1 MTEQS
6 KHLAITITQIHST
19 EDNIK
24 NSSNVTSSDSNTAN
38 CTKAFSPLTL
48 QGTPPVL
55 APTLISTETAL
66 NSNTDV
72 GSYVGSYVDNDG
84 VVEKGAS
91 PKIVLATLN
100 ARYFHTSFGLRYL
113 YANLKELQ
121 PLCEIQEFIIQTR
134 AIDIVEQ
141 ILASK
146 PTIVGFGVYIWN
158 IVETTDVV
166 SLLKVIAPEVKVILG
181 GPEVSYETEDQ
192 LIVKYS
198 DYVLTGPADISF
210 YELCKNILN
219 NKLPDKKVLK
229 SQPVGLENIAL
240 PYEYYTDED
249 LTHRLLYV
257 EASRGCPFKCE
268 FCLSSLDKTSTPFE
282 LTTFLEQMD
291 ILYKRGA
298 RNFKFIDRTF
308 NLNIKTTMQIMQ
320 FFLDRM
326 TDDLYLHFEV
336 VPDHLPRKLKE
347 LLTQFPQGSLQFEI
361 GIQTFNVE
369 VQKNISRKQNNAKS
383 KENLLWL
390 RDHTLAHIH
399 ADLIFGLPGETFETF
414 KDSFNQLYHCRPHEI
429 QMGILKRLK
438 GSPIIRHTEA
448 FDLRFNPLPPF
459 NILSTD
465 RVSFAT
471 MQRINRFARYWDMI
485 GNSERFKY
493 ALPHILSDEPFDD
506 FMAITEWIFNKTGQ
520 IHKINLKKLFE
531 LISQSVEALYPE
543 KHKGVIDKIEQD
555 YKAAKLKSLFSSLNL
570 YAVTHVEQAVKNKS
584 LQRQQRH
591 LS

>member
-1 MTEQS
+1 MAEQINYS
-6 KHLAITITQIHST
+6 ELSVNQINLPEDKRPNLIEQVTKDST
-19 EDNIK
+19 AMI
-24 NSSNVTSSDSNTAN
+24 NT
-38 CTKAFSPLTL
+38 P
-48 QGTPPVL
+48 
-55 APTLISTETAL
+55 
-66 NSNTDV
+66 
-72 GSYVGSYVDNDG
+72 
-84 VVEKGAS
+84 

-121 PLCEIQEFIIQTR
+121 QYCEIKEFIIQTR

-141 ILASK
+141 ILACK
-146 PTIVGFGVYIWN
+146 PDIVGFGVYIWN

-166 SLLKVIAPEVKVILG
+166 SLLKVIAPEIKIVLG
-181 GPEVSYETEDQ
+181 GPEVSYETEQ
-192 LIVKYS
+192 QAIVAS
-198 DYVLTGPADISF
+198 ADYVLTGPADISF
-210 YELCKNILN
+210 YQLCKDLISNTP
-219 NKLPDKKVLK
+219 PDKKVLNSK
-229 SQPVGLENIAL
+229 PVALEDIAL

-268 FCLSSLDKTSTPFE
+268 FCLSSLDKASTPFE

-291 ILYKRGA
+291 ILYQRGA

-320 FFLDRM
+320 FFLDKM

-347 LLTQFPQGSLQFEI
+347 LLAQFPEGSLQFEI
-361 GIQTFNVE
+361 GIQTFNTE
-369 VQKNISRKQNNAKS
+369 VQANISRKQNNAKS

-390 RDHTLAHIH
+390 RDNTSAHIH
-399 ADLIFGLPGETFETF
+399 ADLIFGLPGETFDTF

-485 GNSERFKY
+485 GNSGRFKY
-493 ALPHILSDEPFDD
+493 SLPHILSDEPFDD

-531 LISQSVEALYPE
+531 LISQSVEALFPE
-543 KHKGVIDKIEQD
+543 KHELVISKIEED
-555 YKAAKLKSLFSSLNL
+555 YNAAKLKSLFSSLTL
-570 YAVTHVEQAVKNKS
+570 YAAPQVEQTIKNKS

-591 LS
+591 MS

>member
-1 MTEQS
+1 MAEQ
-6 KHLAITITQIHST
+6 KIHPELAIKQVQVNQQSTGEAVNHSSPASHII
-19 EDNIK
+19 NK
-24 NSSNVTSSDSNTAN
+24 TS
-38 CTKAFSPLTL
+38 PR
-48 QGTPPVL
+48 
-55 APTLISTETAL
+55 
-66 NSNTDV
+66 
-72 GSYVGSYVDNDG
+72 
-84 VVEKGAS
+84 
-91 PKIVLATLN
+91 IVLATLN

-121 PLCEIQEFIIQTR
+121 EYCEIQEFIIQTR

-146 PTIVGFGVYIWN
+146 PDIVGFGVYIWN

-166 SLLKVIAPEVKVILG
+166 NLLKVIAPEIKIILG
-181 GPEVSYETEDQ
+181 GPEVSYETQ
-192 LIVKYS
+192 QQAIVDCA

-210 YELCKNILN
+210 YQLCKDIINETP
-219 NKLPDKKVLK
+219 PDNKVLNSK
-229 SQPVGLENIAL
+229 PVPLEDIAL

-249 LTHRLLYV
+249 LKHRLLYV

-268 FCLSSLDKTSTPFE
+268 FCLSSLDKSSTPFE
-282 LTTFLEQMD
+282 LTKFLEQMEL
-291 ILYKRGA
+291 LYQRGA

-308 NLNIKTTMQIMQ
+308 NLNINTSMEIMQ
-320 FFLDRM
+320 FFLDKM

-347 LLTQFPQGSLQFEI
+347 LLAKFPEGSLQFEI
-361 GIQTFNVE
+361 GIQTFNTE
-369 VQKNISRKQNNAKS
+369 VQANISRKQNNRKS

-390 RDHTLAHIH
+390 RENTSAHIH
-399 ADLIFGLPGETFETF
+399 ADLIFGLPGETFDTF

-459 NILSTD
+459 NIVSTD
-465 RVSFAT
+465 RVSFMT

-485 GNSERFKY
+485 GNSGRFKY
-493 ALPHILSDEPFDD
+493 SLPYILSDEPFDD

-531 LISQSVEALYPE
+531 LISQSVEALFPNR
-543 KHKGVIDKIEQD
+543 HALVIAKIELD
-555 YKAAKLKSLFSSLNL
+555 YDASKLKSLFNGLNL
-570 YAVTHVEQAVKNKS
+570 YSVPKVEATVKNKS

-591 LS
+591 MN

>member
-1 MTEQS
+1 MAEQRHYS
-6 KHLAITITQIHST
+6 ELT
-19 EDNIK
+19 
-24 NSSNVTSSDSNTAN
+24 VT
-38 CTKAFSPLTL
+38 
-48 QGTPPVL
+48 TPPV
-55 APTLISTETAL
+55 TESISLDFVNERASV
-66 NSNTDV
+66 NHEID
-72 GSYVGSYVDNDG
+72 
-84 VVEKGAS
+84 KAS

-113 YANLKELQ
+113 YANLKDLQ
-121 PLCEIQEFIIQTR
+121 EFCEIKEFIIQTR

-141 ILASK
+141 ILAEK
-146 PTIVGFGVYIWN
+146 PDIVGFGVYIWN

-166 SLLKVIAPEVKVILG
+166 SLLKVIAPEIRIVLG
-181 GPEVSYETEDQ
+181 GPEVSYETEQ
-192 LIVKYS
+192 QSIVAS
-198 DYVLTGPADISF
+198 ADYVLTGPADLSF
-210 YELCKNILN
+210 YQLCKDIIN
-219 NKLPDKKVLK
+219 NTPPDKKVLNSK
-229 SQPVGLENIAL
+229 PVELKELAS
-240 PYEYYTDED
+240 PYQYYTDED
-249 LTHRLLYV
+249 LLQRLLYV

-268 FCLSSLDKTSTPFE
+268 FCLSSLDKNSVPFE
-282 LTTFLEQMD
+282 IVLFLEQME
-291 ILYKRGA
+291 ILYQRGA

-308 NLNIKTTMQIMQ
+308 NLNINTTMQIMQ

-347 LLTQFPQGSLQFEI
+347 LLAQFPEGSLQFEI

-390 RDHTLAHIH
+390 RDNTSAHIH
-399 ADLIFGLPGETFETF
+399 ADLIFGLPGETFESF

-438 GSPIIRHTEA
+438 GSPIIRHTQA
-448 FDLRFNPLPPF
+448 YDLRFNPLPPF

-485 GNSERFKY
+485 GNSGRFKY

-531 LISQSVEALYPE
+531 LISQAVEALYPE
-543 KHKGVIDKIEQD
+543 KHQLVIEKIAVD
-555 YKAAKLKSLFSSLNL
+555 YEAAKLKSLFSSLNL
-570 YAVTHVEQAVKNKS
+570 YAVPKEEAVIKNKS
-584 LQRQQRH
+584 LKRQQQH
-591 LS
+591 MS

>member
-1 MTEQS
+1 MAEQIN
-6 KHLAITITQIHST
+6 HPELTVTQVNLADKNTVKPV
-19 EDNIK
+19 N
-24 NSSNVTSSDSNTAN
+24 NSSPASHVIDKS
-38 CTKAFSPLTL
+38 
-48 QGTPPVL
+48 
-55 APTLISTETAL
+55 
-66 NSNTDV
+66 
-72 GSYVGSYVDNDG
+72 
-84 VVEKGAS
+84 S

-121 PLCEIQEFIIQTR
+121 GYCEIQEFIIQTR

-141 ILASK
+141 ILVSK
-146 PTIVGFGVYIWN
+146 PDIVGFGVYIWN

-166 SLLKVIAPEVKVILG
+166 NLLKVIAPEITIVLG
-181 GPEVSYETEDQ
+181 GPEVSYETQ
-192 LIVKYS
+192 QQAIVDCA

-210 YELCKNILN
+210 YQLCKDIINETP
-219 NKLPDKKVLK
+219 PDKKILN
-229 SQPVGLENIAL
+229 SAPVPLEDIAL

-249 LTHRLLYV
+249 LKHRLLYV

-268 FCLSSLDKTSTPFE
+268 FCLSSLDKASTPFE
-282 LTTFLEQMD
+282 LISFLEQME
-291 ILYKRGA
+291 ILYQRGA

-347 LLTQFPQGSLQFEI
+347 LLAQFPDGSLQFEI
-361 GIQTFNVE
+361 GIQTFNTE
-369 VQKNISRKQNNAKS
+369 VQANISRKQNNAKS

-390 RDHTLAHIH
+390 RENTSAHIH
-399 ADLIFGLPGETFETF
+399 ADLIFGLPGETFDSF

-465 RVSFAT
+465 RVSFMT

-485 GNSERFKY
+485 GNSGRFKY
-493 ALPHILSDEPFDD
+493 SLPHILSDEPFDD
-506 FMAITEWIFNKTGQ
+506 FMAITEWIYNKTGQ

-531 LISQSVEALYPE
+531 LISQSVEALFPD
-543 KHKGVIDKIEQD
+543 KHSLVISKIELD
-555 YKAAKLKSLFSSLNL
+555 YDASKLKSLFNGLNL
-570 YAVTHVEQAVKNKS
+570 YSAPKIEIITKNKA

-591 LS
+591 MS

>member
-1 MTEQS
+1 MIEQ
-6 KHLAITITQIHST
+6 KHYSELAVKQIPLT
-19 EDNIK
+19 EDSLR
-24 NSSNVTSSDSNTAN
+24 NSMKSE
-38 CTKAFSPLTL
+38 
-48 QGTPPVL
+48 PVKERSIVNHEIDQ
-55 APTLISTETAL
+55 AA
-66 NSNTDV
+66 
-72 GSYVGSYVDNDG
+72 
-84 VVEKGAS
+84 

-113 YANLKELQ
+113 YANLSELQ
-121 PLCEIQEFIIQTR
+121 QFCEIKEFIIQTR

-141 ILASK
+141 ILAEK
-146 PTIVGFGVYIWN
+146 PDIVGFGVYIWN

-166 SLLKVIAPEVKVILG
+166 SLLKVIAPEIKIVLG
-181 GPEVSYETEDQ
+181 GPEVSYETEQ
-192 LIVKYS
+192 QAIVAS
-198 DYVLTGPADISF
+198 ADYVLTGPADLSF
-210 YELCKNILN
+210 YQLCKDIINDMP
-219 NKLPDKKVLK
+219 PDKKVLNSK
-229 SQPVGLENIAL
+229 PVELKELAS
-240 PYEYYTDED
+240 PYQYYTDED
-249 LTHRLLYV
+249 LQQRLLYV

-268 FCLSSLDKTSTPFE
+268 FCLSSLDKNSVPFE
-282 LTTFLEQMD
+282 IELFLEQMEV
-291 ILYKRGA
+291 LYQRGA

-308 NLNIKTTMQIMQ
+308 NLNINTTMRIMQ

-347 LLTQFPQGSLQFEI
+347 LLAQFPDGSLQFEI
-361 GIQTFNVE
+361 GIQTFNIE

-390 RDHTLAHIH
+390 RDNTSAHIH

-485 GNSERFKY
+485 GNSGRFKY
-493 ALPHILSDEPFDD
+493 ALPHILSDEPFDN

-520 IHKINLKKLFE
+520 IHKISLKKQFE
-531 LISQSVEALYPE
+531 LISQAVEALYPE
-543 KHKGVIDKIEQD
+543 KHQLVIEKIAED
-555 YKAAKLKSLFSSLNL
+555 YEAAKLKSLFSSLNL
-570 YAVTHVEQAVKNKS
+570 YAVSQVKAVSKNKA
-584 LQRQQRH
+584 LKRQQQH
-591 LS
+591 MS

>member
-1 MTEQS
+1 MTEQN
-6 KHLAITITQIHST
+6 KHPEIAVTQIHST
-19 EDNIK
+19 EENTTD
-24 NSSNVTSSDSNTAN
+24 SSSATSSDLNTSNFTE
-38 CTKAFSPLTL
+38 
-48 QGTPPVL
+48 V
-55 APTLISTETAL
+55 APQLSSTSEDI
-66 NSNTDV
+66 NSSFDV
-72 GSYVGSYVDNDG
+72 IKYAENDG
-84 VVEKGAS
+84 V

-121 PLCEIQEFIIQTR
+121 SSCEIKEFIIQTR

-141 ILASK
+141 ILESK
-146 PTIVGFGVYIWN
+146 PSIVGFGVYIWN

-166 SLLKVIAPEVKVILG
+166 SLLKVIAPEIKVVLG
-181 GPEVSYETEDQ
+181 GPEVSYETEEQ
-192 LIVKYS
+192 LIVKYA

-210 YELCKNILN
+210 YELCKDII
-219 NKLPDKKVLK
+219 NKTPPEKKVLK
-229 SQPVGLENIAL
+229 SKPVGLEEIAL

-249 LTHRLLYV
+249 LTNRLLYV

-282 LTTFLEQMD
+282 LELFLEQME
-291 ILYKRGA
+291 ILYERGA

-347 LLTQFPQGSLQFEI
+347 LLAQFPEGSLQFEI

-390 RDHTLAHIH
+390 RDNTSAHIH
-399 ADLIFGLPGETFETF
+399 ADLIFGLPGETFDTF

-465 RVSFAT
+465 RVSFPT

-485 GNSERFKY
+485 GNSGRFKY
-493 ALPHILSDEPFDD
+493 SLPHILSDEPFDD

-543 KHKGVIDKIEQD
+543 KHALVIEKIEQD
-555 YKAAKLKSLFSSLNL
+555 YEAAKLKSLFSSLNL
-570 YAVTHVEQAVKNKS
+570 YAVEKPELVVKNKS

-591 LS
+591 MS

>member
-1 MTEQS
+1 MAEQIN
-6 KHLAITITQIHST
+6 LPELTVRQINLTQDNTQDSIKLDSRENSIAVIHQSRH
-19 EDNIK
+19 EMDK
-24 NSSNVTSSDSNTAN
+24 V
-38 CTKAFSPLTL
+38 
-48 QGTPPVL
+48 
-55 APTLISTETAL
+55 
-66 NSNTDV
+66 
-72 GSYVGSYVDNDG
+72 
-84 VVEKGAS
+84 S
-91 PKIVLATLN
+91 PKIVLSTLN
-100 ARYFHTSFGLRYL
+100 AKFFHTSFGLRYL

-121 PLCEIQEFIIQTR
+121 EFCEIKEFVIQTR

-146 PTIVGFGVYIWN
+146 PDIVGFGVYIWN

-166 SLLKVIAPEVKVILG
+166 NLLKVIAPEIKIILG
-181 GPEVSYETEDQ
+181 GPEVSYETEKQ
-192 LIVKYS
+192 AIVGCA
-198 DYVLTGPADISF
+198 DYVLTGPADVSF
-210 YELCKNILN
+210 YQLCKDIINETP
-219 NKLPDKKVLK
+219 PDKKILNSK
-229 SQPVGLENIAL
+229 PVPLEEIAL

-249 LTHRLLYV
+249 LKHRLLYV

-268 FCLSSLDKTSTPFE
+268 FCLSSLDKSSTPFE
-282 LTTFLEQMD
+282 LTLFLEQME
-291 ILYKRGA
+291 ILYQRGA

-326 TDDLYLHFEV
+326 TNDLYLHFEV

-347 LLTQFPQGSLQFEI
+347 LLTQFPEGSLQFEI
-361 GIQTFNVE
+361 GIQTFNTE
-369 VQKNISRKQNNAKS
+369 VQANISRKQNNAKS
-383 KENLLWL
+383 KDNLIWL
-390 RDHTLAHIH
+390 KDNTNAHIH
-399 ADLIFGLPGETFETF
+399 ADLIFGLPGETFDTF

-465 RVSFAT
+465 RVSFTT

-485 GNSERFKY
+485 GNSGRFKY
-493 ALPHILSDEPFDD
+493 ALPHILSDKPFDD

-531 LISQSVEALYPE
+531 LISQSVEALFPE
-543 KHKGVIDKIEQD
+543 KHQLVISKIELD
-555 YKAAKLKSLFSSLNL
+555 YHASKLKSLFNGLNL
-570 YAVTHVEQAVKNKS
+570 YAVAQVESTSKNKS

-591 LS
+591 MS

>member
-1 MTEQS
+1 MAAQKHHTELPITKINLATDIADI
-6 KHLAITITQIHST
+6 KHQNNSQKSIHKI
-19 EDNIK
+19 D
-24 NSSNVTSSDSNTAN
+24 
-38 CTKAFSPLTL
+38 KA
-48 QGTPPVL
+48 
-55 APTLISTETAL
+55 A
-66 NSNTDV
+66 
-72 GSYVGSYVDNDG
+72 
-84 VVEKGAS
+84 

-113 YANLKELQ
+113 YANLQELQ
-121 PLCEIQEFIIQTR
+121 KFCEIQEFIIQTR

-146 PTIVGFGVYIWN
+146 PDIVGFGVYIWN

-166 SLLKVIAPEVKVILG
+166 SLLKVIAPEIKIVLG
-181 GPEVSYETEDQ
+181 GPEVSYETEQ
-192 LIVKYS
+192 QTIVAS
-198 DYVLTGPADISF
+198 ADYVLTGPADLSF
-210 YELCKNILN
+210 YQLCKDIINDAPLDRKILN
-219 NKLPDKKVLK
+219 SKPVELK
-229 SQPVGLENIAL
+229 ELAS
-240 PYEYYTDED
+240 PYQYYTDED
-249 LTHRLLYV
+249 LTNRLLYV

-268 FCLSSLDKTSTPFE
+268 FCLSSLDKTSVPFE
-282 LTTFLEQMD
+282 IVLFLEQME
-291 ILYKRGA
+291 ILYNRGA

-308 NLNIKTTMQIMQ
+308 NLNINTTMQIMQ

-336 VPDHLPRKLKE
+336 VPDHLPRKLKV
-347 LLTQFPQGSLQFEI
+347 LLAQFPEGSLQFEI
-361 GIQTFNVE
+361 GIQTFNIE

-383 KENLLWL
+383 KENLIWL
-390 RDHTLAHIH
+390 KDNTHAHIH
-399 ADLIFGLPGETFETF
+399 ADLIFGLPGETFDSF

-485 GNSERFKY
+485 GNSGRFKY
-493 ALPHILSDEPFDD
+493 TLPHILSDEPFDD

-531 LISQSVEALYPE
+531 LISQAVEALYPE
-543 KHKGVIDKIEQD
+543 KHALMIEKIEQD
-555 YKAAKLKSLFSSLNL
+555 YEAAKLKSLFSGLNL
-570 YAVTHVEQAVKNKS
+570 YAVPKTTVAFKNKS
-584 LQRQQRH
+584 LQRQKRH

>member
-1 MTEQS
+1 MAEQIN
-6 KHLAITITQIHST
+6 HPELTVTQIHLA
-19 EDNIK
+19 EDN
-24 NSSNVTSSDSNTAN
+24 TSDS
-38 CTKAFSPLTL
+38 TKSKPIKQSIAISHPSRLEIDKISP
-48 QGTPPVL
+48 
-55 APTLISTETAL
+55 
-66 NSNTDV
+66 N
-72 GSYVGSYVDNDG
+72 
-84 VVEKGAS
+84 
-91 PKIVLATLN
+91 IVLATLN

-121 PLCEIQEFIIQTR
+121 GCCEIQEFIIQTR

-146 PTIVGFGVYIWN
+146 PDIVGFGVYIWN

-166 SLLKVIAPEVKVILG
+166 NLLKVIAPEIKIILG
-181 GPEVSYETEDQ
+181 GPEVSYETEQ
-192 LIVKYS
+192 QAIVACA

-210 YELCKNILN
+210 YQLCKDIINGTP
-219 NKLPDKKVLK
+219 PDKKILNSK
-229 SQPVGLENIAL
+229 PVPLDEIAL

-249 LTHRLLYV
+249 LKHRLLYV

-268 FCLSSLDKTSTPFE
+268 FCLSSLDKSSTPFE
-282 LTTFLEQMD
+282 LTSFLEQME
-291 ILYKRGA
+291 ILYQRGA

-347 LLTQFPQGSLQFEI
+347 LLAQFPEGSLQFEI
-361 GIQTFNVE
+361 GIQTFNTE
-369 VQKNISRKQNNAKS
+369 VQANISRKQNNAKS

-390 RDHTLAHIH
+390 RDNTSAHIH
-399 ADLIFGLPGETFETF
+399 ADLIFGLPGETFDTF

-438 GSPIIRHTEA
+438 GSPIIRHTET

-465 RVSFAT
+465 RVSFMT

-485 GNSERFKY
+485 GNSGRFKY
-493 ALPHILSDEPFDD
+493 SLPHILSDKPFDD

-531 LISQSVEALYPE
+531 LISQSVEALFPE
-543 KHKGVIDKIEQD
+543 KHPLVISKIELD
-555 YKAAKLKSLFSSLNL
+555 YDASKLKSLFNGLNL
-570 YAVTHVEQAVKNKS
+570 YSVPQVEITSKNKS

-591 LS
+591 MS

>member
-1 MTEQS
+1 MKYYKRHIKISMAEQKKHS
-6 KHLAITITQIHST
+6 KLIVTQVPFTQSNSF
-19 EDNIK
+19 DSIK
-24 NSSNVTSSDSNTAN
+24 HQPHKPESI
-38 CTKAFSPLTL
+38 K
-48 QGTPPVL
+48 
-55 APTLISTETAL
+55 
-66 NSNTDV
+66 
-72 GSYVGSYVDNDG
+72 
-84 VVEKGAS
+84 KGANVNYETDTLS

-121 PLCEIQEFIIQTR
+121 QCCEIKEFIIQTR

-141 ILASK
+141 ILVSK

-158 IVETTDVV
+158 IVETTHVV
-166 SLLKVIAPEVKVILG
+166 SLLKVIAPEIKIVLG
-181 GPEVSYETEDQ
+181 GPEVSYEFEQQD
-192 LIVKYS
+192 IVATA
-198 DYVLTGPADISF
+198 DYVLTGPADLSF
-210 YELCKNILN
+210 YQLCKDIINETPPDQKILN
-219 NKLPDKKVLK
+219 SKPVELK
-229 SQPVGLENIAL
+229 DLAS
-240 PYEYYTDED
+240 PYQYYTDED

-268 FCLSSLDKTSTPFE
+268 FCLSSLDKTSVPFE
-282 LTTFLEQMD
+282 IVLFLEQME
-291 ILYKRGA
+291 ILYNRGA

-308 NLNIKTTMQIMQ
+308 NLNINTTMKIMQ

-347 LLTQFPQGSLQFEI
+347 LLTKFPEGSLQFEI
-361 GIQTFNVE
+361 GIQTFNAQ

-383 KENLLWL
+383 KENLIWL
-390 RDHTLAHIH
+390 KDKTNAHIH

-448 FDLRFNPLPPF
+448 YDLRFNPLPPF

-465 RVSFAT
+465 RVCFST

-485 GNSERFKY
+485 GNSGRFKY
-493 ALPHILSDEPFDD
+493 ALPYILSEQPFDD

-531 LISQSVEALYPE
+531 LISQAVEALYPE
-543 KHKGVIDKIEQD
+543 KHEVVIKKIEQD
-555 YKAAKLKSLFSSLNL
+555 YEAAKLKSLFSGLNL
-570 YAVTHVEQAVKNKS
+570 YAVQQPKLTNKNRS
-584 LQRQQRH
+584 LKRQQQH
-591 LS
+591 MS

>member
-1 MTEQS
+1 MTEQIIQPELTIS
-6 KHLAITITQIHST
+6 QVPLAQ
-19 EDNIK
+19 DNIINLNK
-24 NSSNVTSSDSNTAN
+24 FSSSIHETNSDSA
-38 CTKAFSPLTL
+38 
-48 QGTPPVL
+48 
-55 APTLISTETAL
+55 
-66 NSNTDV
+66 
-72 GSYVGSYVDNDG
+72 
-84 VVEKGAS
+84 
-91 PKIVLATLN
+91 KIVLATLN

-121 PLCEIQEFIIQTR
+121 QCCEIKEFIIQTR

-146 PTIVGFGVYIWN
+146 PEIVGFGVYIWN
-158 IVETTDVV
+158 IVETTNVV
-166 SLLKVIAPEVKVILG
+166 NLLKVIAPQIKVILG
-181 GPEVSYETEDQ
+181 GPEVSYETESQ
-192 LIVKYS
+192 PIVS
-198 DYVLTGPADISF
+198 CADYVLTGAADLSF
-210 YELCKNILN
+210 YQLCKDIIN
-219 NKLPDKKVLK
+219 NTPPDKKVLNSK
-229 SQPVGLENIAL
+229 PLELSEIAL
-240 PYEYYTDED
+240 PYQYYTDED
-249 LTHRLLYV
+249 LTQRLLYV

-268 FCLSSLDKTSTPFE
+268 FCLSSLDKSSVPFE
-282 LTTFLEQMD
+282 LTVFLEQMEV
-291 ILYKRGA
+291 LYQRGA

-320 FFLDRM
+320 FFLDKM

-347 LLTQFPQGSLQFEI
+347 LLSQFPEGSLQFEV

-369 VQKNISRKQNNAKS
+369 VQANINRKQNNAKS

-390 RDHTLAHIH
+390 RDNTSAHIH
-399 ADLIFGLPGETFETF
+399 ADLIFGLPGETFDSF

-438 GSPIIRHTEA
+438 GSPIIRHTET

-485 GNSERFKY
+485 GNSGRFKY
-493 ALPHILSDEPFDD
+493 SLPIILSDKPFDD

-531 LISQSVEALYPE
+531 LISQAVEALYPE
-543 KHKGVIDKIEQD
+543 KHQEVISTLEVD
-555 YKAAKLKSLFSSLNL
+555 YEAAKLKSLFNSLKL
-570 YAVTHVEQAVKNKS
+570 YAEQQVETVSKNNS

-591 LS
+591 MS

>member
-1 MTEQS
+1 MTEQN
-6 KHLAITITQIHST
+6 KHPEIAVTQIHST
-19 EDNIK
+19 EENTTD
-24 NSSNVTSSDSNTAN
+24 SSSTT
-38 CTKAFSPLTL
+38 
-48 QGTPPVL
+48 
-55 APTLISTETAL
+55 STEL
-66 NSNTDV
+66 NTPNFTEVAPQLSSISEDINNNADV
-72 GSYVGSYVDNDG
+72 VTYVENNRAENDG
-84 VVEKGAS
+84 A

-121 PLCEIQEFIIQTR
+121 PFCEIQEFIIQTR

-166 SLLKVIAPEVKVILG
+166 SLLKVIAPEIKVVLG
-181 GPEVSYETEDQ
+181 GPEVSYETEEQ

-210 YELCKNILN
+210 YELCKDILN

-229 SQPVGLENIAL
+229 SQPVGLEDIAL

-268 FCLSSLDKTSTPFE
+268 FCLSSLDKASTPFE
-282 LTTFLEQMD
+282 LTTFLEQME
-291 ILYKRGA
+291 ILYERGA

-347 LLTQFPQGSLQFEI
+347 LLAQFPEGSLQFEI

-390 RDHTLAHIH
+390 RDHTSAHIH
-399 ADLIFGLPGETFETF
+399 VDLIFGLPGETFDTF

-465 RVSFAT
+465 RVSFPT

-485 GNSERFKY
+485 GNSGRFKY
-493 ALPHILSDEPFDD
+493 SLPHILSDEPFDD

-543 KHKGVIDKIEQD
+543 KHALVIEKIEQD
-555 YKAAKLKSLFSSLNL
+555 YEAAKLKSLFSSLNL
-570 YAVTHVEQAVKNKS
+570 YAVPQVEQVVKNKS

-591 LS
+591 MS